1 MDVITKTP
9 GLQHISEDILK
20 LLKTKG
26 LMNCRLVNTSWK
38 NVMNQSTFWLSKMKR
53 QDITEDIQ
61 RSWKMLAQDLSNDQ
75 LSNSRIFLVYKL
87 PQLFYNF
94 SNQNSHNLA
103 LCKSQKQNGKH
114 FQSYCFSCI
123 FFNHFAGV

>member
-38 NVMNQSTFWLSKMKR
+38 NVMNQSTFWLSKMNVSYIHINIDVR
-53 QDITEDIQ
+53 YT
-61 RSWKMLAQDLSNDQ
+61 
-75 LSNSRIFLVYKL
+75 IFTK
-87 PQLFYNF
+87 
-94 SNQNSHNLA
+94 
-103 LCKSQKQNGKH
+103 
-114 FQSYCFSCI
+114 I
-123 FFNHFAGV
+123 FNMFLGRFPI

>member
-38 NVMNQSTFWLSKMKR
+38 NVLYQSTFWLSKIKR
-53 QDITEDIQ
+53 QDITEDAQ
-61 RSWKMLAQDLSNDQ
+61 RSWKMLAQNLSSDQ
-75 LSNSRIFLVYKL
+75 TT
-87 PQLFYNF
+87 LF
-94 SNQNSHNLA
+94 
-103 LCKSQKQNGKH
+103 
-114 FQSYCFSCI
+114 
-123 FFNHFAGV
+123 